1 MKSLYPIMKS
11 SWLEL
16 SAVDVGHSYDDFIFS
31 SGVYYHN
38 KTMSPVFRPQ
48 NKTKQKLHVYIE
60 YNLTHIDI
68 IIISVVNIETC

>member
-1 MKSLYPIMKS
+1 MKS

-16 SAVDVGHSYDDFIFS
+16 LAVDVGHSYDDFMFS

-38 KTMSPVFRPQ
+38 KMMSPVFRPQ
-48 NKTKQKLHVYIE
+48 KNKKQKQLHVYIQ
-60 YNLTHIDI
+60 YNLTNIDII